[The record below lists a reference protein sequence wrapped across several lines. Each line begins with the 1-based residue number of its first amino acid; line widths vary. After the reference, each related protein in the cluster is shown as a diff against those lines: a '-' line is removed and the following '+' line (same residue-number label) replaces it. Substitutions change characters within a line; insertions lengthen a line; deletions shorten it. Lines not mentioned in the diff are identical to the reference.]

1 MTGYVCS
8 VYYFRF
14 CSPKGR
20 NLKKMRENRHEPKKT
35 LSLHVRIAGIILI
48 LLFLNIPN
56 LFSQER
62 TKIARVSRTDSPPKI
77 DGLIE
82 DASWK
87 DTEPVSGFIQF
98 DPVNGIKASEE
109 TLVWIVYDQK
119 NIYFAFLMQ
128 DSQADKIWA
137 ELTPRNS
144 YENNDSITVIL
155 DTYNDKRTSIRFT
168 VNPKGVQ
175 KNSVET
181 IWESGA
187 VVRDN
192 GWTAEMAIPF
202 KSLRFSPQE
211 DQVWGINFERY
222 IHRLNE
228 QEYWTDVERDTP
240 LLHQMGELTGLTGVR
255 PGYNLEFFPYAGV
268 RSSRW
273 EDEKDD
279 KLAAGLDVKYG
290 ILPNLILDMTA
301 SPDFSEVESDPF
313 IYQRTPYENYFREN
327 RPFFSEG
334 NQYFR
339 VSTERMQFW
348 RPSLSLLYSRRISN
362 PKIAG
367 KISGKTGG
375 YSFGILGALN
385 EEEEGDAFFS
395 IVRVQKDIFKN
406 SQIGIYYAGM
416 GAEEDYNRNFAVDYN
431 FNFSRVYYL
440 RGMHALS
447 INKDVPEENHGMHV
461 VQFERDVDAG
471 LQLEMNFQRIEEN
484 VNVRTGFVNQIDTQS
499 FELSSGYAWRFNQ
512 GQLKRVSLDLSGNL
526 NQDTHGNMTGNS
538 IDFRYWTEFLAK
550 FSIHG
555 GFSLGKSK
563 YQVFDGN
570 DELVWTDNFIQTYG
584 GDIDFRWD
592 RGGFIKGVSV
602 EAGWGKRGI
611 YNDDFNDVELGSHLS
626 AEFELTL
633 RPLSYL
639 EWSFSSDWIKQTID
653 RTGEMV
659 FDGMTYATG
668 LHLQVTRRLF
678 LTTLL
683 NGETRGNQYNLDFL
697 AGYYFG
703 AGNIIQLSYKKGSRT
718 ENFMTEKGYSITLKV
733 SYLLRI

>member
-1 MTGYVCS
+1 MML
-8 VYYFRF
+8 FR
-14 CSPKGR
+14 K
-20 NLKKMRENRHEPKKT
+20 
-35 LSLHVRIAGIILI
+35 HVPIAGIILI
-48 LLFLNIPN
+48 LLFLNIPHI
-56 LFSQER
+56 FSQER
-62 TKIARVSRTDSPPKI
+62 TKIAPVSRTDSPPKI

-82 DASWK
+82 DACWK

-98 DPVNGIKASEE
+98 DPVNGVRASEE

-137 ELTPRNS
+137 ELTPRNA

-155 DTYNDKRTSIRFT
+155 DTYNDKRTSIRFA

-181 IWESGA
+181 IWKSGA
-187 VVRDN
+187 VVRDD

-222 IHRLNE
+222 IYRLNE
-228 QEYWTDVERDTP
+228 QDYWTEVDRDIP
-240 LLHQMGELTGLTGVR
+240 LLQQMGELTGLSGVK

-268 RSSRW
+268 RISRW
-273 EDEKDD
+273 EGEKDD

-290 ILPNLILDMTA
+290 ILPNLILDLTA

-313 IYQRTPYENYFREN
+313 IFQRTPYENYFQEN

-334 NQYFR
+334 SQYFQL
-339 VSTERMQFW
+339 STEQSNGW
-348 RPSLSLLYSRRISN
+348 GPSMSLFYSRRISD

-367 KISGKTGG
+367 KFSGKTGG

-385 EEEEGDAFFS
+385 KEEEGDALYS
-395 IVRVQKDIFKN
+395 VVRIQKDIFKN
-406 SQIGIYYAGM
+406 SQVGIYYAGM
-416 GAEEDYNRNFAVDYN
+416 STETDYNRNFAVDYN
-431 FNFSRVYYL
+431 FNFSRVYFL
-440 RGMHALS
+440 RGMHSLS
-447 INKDVPEENHGMHV
+447 FNKNFPSKDHGMHV
-461 VQFERDVDAG
+461 VRFQRNVDAG
-471 LQLEMNFQRIEEN
+471 IQLEMNFHRIEEN
-484 VNVRTGFVNQIDTQS
+484 VDIRTGFVNQIDTQS
-499 FELSSGYAWRFNQ
+499 FELSTGYAWRFNQ
-512 GQLKRVSLDLSGNL
+512 GQLRRVSLDLSGNL
-526 NQDTHGNMTGNS
+526 KHDSHGNSTGNAV
-538 IDFRYWTEFLAK
+538 DFRYWTEFLSK

-563 YQVFDGN
+563 YQIIAGD
-570 DELVWTDNFIQTYG
+570 DELIWTDDFIKTYG

-592 RGGFIKGVSV
+592 RGGFIKEVSV
-602 EAGWGKRGI
+602 EAGWEKRGI
-611 YNDDFNDVELGSHLS
+611 YNDDFSEVESGSHIS
-626 AEFELTL
+626 TEFELTL

-653 RTGEMV
+653 RTGETV
-659 FDGMTYATG
+659 FDGMTYATA
-668 LHLQVTRRLF
+668 LHLQLTRNLF
-678 LTTLL
+678 LNMRLL
-683 NGETRGNQYNLDFL
+683 GETRDNQYNFDFL
-697 AGYYFG
+697 VGYYFG
-703 AGNIIQLSYKKGSRT
+703 AGNVIQLSYKKGSRT
-718 ENFMTEKGYSITLKV
+718 ENFLTEKGYSITLKV